1 MPIGVVVETDIAIPL
16 SRGIKK
22 EDILLAEPSK
32 GLTTPDGT
40 VYTFRILVRNES
52 VGHMPQI
59 TRNLMND
66 VMNDDLFNTTPA
78 NGHDTPLDDVPAG
91 DGPPKS
97 AADIDDAARSGPVNG
112 AGSSTCRGMCKKFKA
127 KRPPHGDRYSDG
139 QVRCQTCS
147 IYITTEGT
155 GPDHRCLCCNI
166 KVRSKPRKSSLK
178 QSYHKKTGTG
188 KRMKVSAEKDTP
200 SLNTD

>member
-112 AGSSTCRGMCKKFKA
+112 AGSSTCRECA
-127 KRPPHGDRYSDG
+127 KNSRQRGRP
-139 QVRCQTCS
+139 
-147 IYITTEGT
+147 
-155 GPDHRCLCCNI
+155 
-166 KVRSKPRKSSLK
+166 
-178 QSYHKKTGTG
+178 TGTG
-188 KRMKVSAEKDTP
+188 IPTGR
-200 SLNTD
+200 